1 MCNYLIKQK
10 VSSLLIVFLL
20 PTQLIQMAFTIAQF
34 ITQLIKWIFFPPN
47 ETNVQYS
54 RPTKEH

>member
-1 MCNYLIKQK
+1 MMCNYLIKQK

-34 ITQLIKWIFFPPN
+34 ITQLIFFPPN